1 MLKNLTGAK
10 GGKRGRRRGGNGM
23 LPSLTSGGDPTAYDK
38 AGGLGGSPYPGGSG
52 SGSGSAAL
60 QKTAGGRRSRRRK
73 GSRRK
78 RSGRSRRSRSR

>member
-52 SGSGSAAL
+52 SGSAAL